1 MSDGNKLTLRDKIA
15 LFPHSPGVYRYYDAS
30 GKVIYVGKAKDLHKR
45 VAQYFVP
52 PERLNVKTR
61 VLVSK
66 IADAQFSVVDT
77 EADALLLENNLIKQ
91 YKPRYN
97 ILLKDSKTYPWIVI
111 TNDEYPRVFL
121 TRRVEK
127 GRGTYFGPYSSV
139 SHANYLLD
147 FFRRSYPLRSCK
159 LNITGKAI
167 LRHKFRPC
175 LDFHIKRCRGCCI
188 GAVSKE
194 EYSFYIN
201 EIARLLKGGVNEIIN
216 EYERAMKQAS
226 SELRF
231 EDALVC
237 KERIESLR
245 KHYSKSII
253 SSSSGADCD
262 VFSLVFDG
270 QDAFGNFL
278 RVRGGAIIQSLNLGF
293 RMNIEEEQESV
304 LSTFIAEIESK
315 FGALAREVI
324 VPFKPDVEIDGV
336 EFRIPV
342 KGDKFSLLGLSAK
355 NAREYLFNTLK
366 QKERTD
372 PDEYRRLVLED
383 LKKSLGMKELPV
395 HIECFDNSNIQGT
408 NPVASCVVFRDG
420 VPSKA
425 DYRKFKIKTVVGAN
439 DFASMKEVVNR
450 RYSRMLAEHPDD
462 LPQLIVID
470 GGEGQLKFASEA
482 LAELGILDRL
492 MVIGLAKR
500 MELVIRLNDPVPLFL
515 DRNSHALKV
524 LMHIRDE
531 AHRFGITFHRSLRSK
546 EQVRSILREIKGV
559 GEQTEQRLLMHYG
572 SVSRIA
578 SASVEDLSEMVSR
591 PLAERILSTLNPELP
606 LEEE

>member
-111 TNDEYPRVFL
+111 TNEEYPRVFL
-121 TRRVEK
+121 TRRVEQ

-159 LNITGKAI
+159 LNITGEAI

>member
-159 LNITGKAI
+159 LNITGEAI

-216 EYERAMKQAS
+216 EYERSMKQAS

-231 EDALVC
+231 EDAMVC

-383 LKKSLGMKELPV
+383 LKKSLGMKDLPV

>member
-1 MSDGNKLTLRDKIA
+1 MSDCNKLTLRDKIA

-111 TNDEYPRVFL
+111 TNEEYPRVFL

-159 LNITGKAI
+159 LNITGEAI

-383 LKKSLGMKELPV
+383 LKKSLGMKDLPV

>member
-159 LNITGKAI
+159 LNITGEAI

-216 EYERAMKQAS
+216 EYERSMKQAS

-231 EDALVC
+231 EDAMVC

>member
-111 TNDEYPRVFL
+111 TNEEYPRVFL

-159 LNITGKAI
+159 LNITGEAI
-167 LRHKFRPC
+167 FRHKFRPC
-175 LDFHIKRCRGCCI
+175 LDSHIKRCRGCCI

-231 EDALVC
+231 EDAMVC

-383 LKKSLGMKELPV
+383 LKKSLGMKDLPV

>member
-111 TNDEYPRVFL
+111 TNEEYPRVFL

-159 LNITGKAI
+159 LSITGEAT